1 MAHKQVR
8 VVGKRATWATQ
19 FKVDTLRGKPL
30 IVAGQIGTR
39 YFETIEPL
47 IMRMRREVEREIM
60 ALDGA
65 FAGDGAGYAFDASVA
80 SQARIL
86 MNSMRDKFTALFGK
100 LATDAATQMTQRV
113 TKDSATKLG
122 ISLKEMSGQMTLK
135 TDVWN
140 DKLSDTLKAT
150 VAENVSLIKQK
161 LVTSYFDKVE
171 GAVFRSIA
179 GGNGLADLKPH
190 LETYGVQTR
199 NWAKNVALDQT
210 RKAYNNVNMQ
220 RMKSLGVK
228 KFEWVHSG
236 GSNHPREYHRDVLAG
251 NIYSFDNLPHLDGPN
266 QGERGIPGQAPYC
279 RCTMRPVFEF
289 DDDEE

>member
-1 MAHKQVR
+1 MAHKQVK
-8 VVGKRATWATQ
+8 VVGKRAAWATQ
-19 FKVDTLRGKPL
+19 FKVETLRGKPL

-39 YFETIEPL
+39 YFETLEPL
-47 IMRMRREVEREIM
+47 IMRMRREVEREVM
-60 ALDGA
+60 ALDDVA
-65 FAGDGAGYAFDASVA
+65 AGDGQAFAFDASTA

-86 MNSMRDKFTALFGK
+86 MNSMRAKFTALFGK
-100 LATDAATQMTQRV
+100 LATDAATQMAQRV
-113 TKDSATKLG
+113 TKDSSTKLG
-122 ISLKEMSGQMTLK
+122 ISLKEMSGQLTLK

-161 LVTSYFDKVE
+161 LVTDYFDKVE
-171 GAVFRSIA
+171 GSVYRSIA
-179 GGNGLADLKPH
+179 GGNGLADLQPQ
-190 LETYGVQTR
+190 LAEYGVKTR

-220 RMKSLGVK
+220 RMKALGVT

-236 GSNHPREYHRDVLAG
+236 GSNHPREYHRDTLAG